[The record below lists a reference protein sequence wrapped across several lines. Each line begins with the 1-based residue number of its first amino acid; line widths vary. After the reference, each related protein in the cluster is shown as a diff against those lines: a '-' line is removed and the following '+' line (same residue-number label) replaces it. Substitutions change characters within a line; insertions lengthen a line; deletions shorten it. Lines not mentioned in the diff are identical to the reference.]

1 MTVRSLARSTGL
13 AALALGAAACG
24 ARPAEGI
31 GPGVL
36 LVVVDGLRA
45 DHLGSYGYDR
55 DTSPALDELARS
67 GLRFEQVFACAPR
80 VLPAHAG
87 ILTGCDPSVAR
98 QFLAPEFEGLKERRW
113 FLSERLPRLA
123 VEFLTAGYATA
134 AFVEDGWLDESYGF
148 GRGFQ
153 RYQLL
158 DPPSAQAWEGPQI
171 TRVVDHFS
179 QWLRTL
185 PAGQPWFAYLHANEL
200 ERFWA
205 DPQLGSDGYFPPR
218 PELGWVPPVANT
230 DSAFFAIPR
239 ARWRGGVR
247 TLGQYEAA
255 YDDQLRRVD
264 QELDR
269 LFGTLRR
276 TGRYDSTSIHVVG
289 SFGVQFGEAGLLL
302 TAGRYSVAD
311 LGVPW
316 IFRPRAGQDV
326 ARGRV
331 VPGLVSTL
339 DVMPTLL
346 ALDGLEVPSGVH
358 GESQARVAL
367 EPSAPAVP
375 RDFVFASCGL
385 QEGCAVIGDHQTFEY
400 LMPLATEDAQLRRT
414 WSGAWEEPAMQPR
427 LVFYDRRRTPYPRL
441 DGEERSGQGGELAP
455 FRAAALEWLRDMSDA
470 RTFLQ
475 APAGRSGLDPAL
487 IERLRA
493 KGLVGDS
500 RLRPEAAR

>member
-1 MTVRSLARSTGL
+1 MSVRSLAGTVGL
-13 AALALGAAACG
+13 VALALGTATCG
-24 ARPAEGI
+24 ARSSEGV

-36 LVVVDGLRA
+36 LIVVDALRA

-55 DTSPALDELARS
+55 DTSPVLDELARS
-67 GLRFEQVFACAPR
+67 GLRFEEVFACAPR

-87 ILTGCDPSVAR
+87 ILTGCDPSVVR

-134 AFVEDGWLDESYGF
+134 AFVEHEWLDEGYGF

-153 RYQLL
+153 RYRLL
-158 DPPSAQAWEGPQI
+158 DPASARSWEGPQI
-171 TRVVDHFS
+171 TRVVDHFT

-185 PAGQPWFAYLHANEL
+185 PAGKPWFAYLHVNEL

-205 DPQLGSDGYFPPR
+205 DPQLGSDGFFPPR

-239 ARWRGGVR
+239 SRWRGGVR

-255 YDDQLRRVD
+255 YDDQIRRVD
-264 QELDR
+264 QELGR

-276 TGRYDSTSIHVVG
+276 MGRFDSTSIHVVG
-289 SFGVQFGEAGLLL
+289 SYGVQFGEAGLLL
-302 TAGRYSVAD
+302 TAGRYSKAD

-316 IFRPRAGQDV
+316 VVHPRTGQD
-326 ARGRV
+326 ATRGRV

-367 EPSAPAVP
+367 DPGAPVAA
-375 RDFVFASCGL
+375 RDYVFASCGL
-385 QEGCAVIGDHQTFEY
+385 QEGCAVIGENLTLEY
-400 LMPLATEDAQLRRT
+400 LLPLASEDAQLRRT
-414 WSGAWEEPAMQPR
+414 WSGSWEDPSVQPR

-441 DGEERSGQGGELAP
+441 EGEERSGGGELGP
-455 FRAAALEWLRDMSDA
+455 FRVAAQEWLRDMSDA
-470 RTFLQ
+470 RAFLQ
-475 APAGRSGLDPAL
+475 APAGRSGLDPAI
-487 IERLRA
+487 IENLRA
-493 KGLVGDS
+493 RGLVGDS
-500 RLRPEAAR
+500 RVRSEAAR